1 MPQAE
6 ISLYVS
12 LEPVNLAKSI
22 AKLYMKKHK
31 KGKKKANPDCVKV
44 HSQSCNQVPLCSSK
58 MSTTAAAPGKALVI
72 SSHQDTQQFHLS

>member
-44 HSQSCNQVPLCSSK
+44 R
-58 MSTTAAAPGKALVI
+58 TAKVVTKFLYAVQKC
-72 SSHQDTQQFHLS
+72 HQQQQLLARL